1 MGHSTDIKTIGQ
13 DNTAFQKYID
23 ERNAELDKTAADA
36 QKVLDAQIKKFY
48 ADGKWDDAQ
57 PLASGSYQHLST
69 AATWSLNNVVDMIEG
84 VRSAIFGGKA
94 IVMPPTKGDKDDK
107 VPTASAAKGSTISP
121 TTQNLL
127 TMMAGTEAIIANA
140 AFQAITGILSA
151 IKTGTQTDL
160 SKQIVQKDI
169 IPGMSMFVCV
179 MENKFSSK
187 DFFNSEIIVQNFYIY
202 DVRMSAD
209 RARALANFDRIN
221 GLIAQQ
227 NDLEAAVA
235 SLSQQVHDLKLA
247 DYKTKHPGDLKAA
260 IADYKSD
267 FIALEDMIKE
277 INTKISDTADLIN
290 KKKLLNAANNA
301 ALVLAKR
308 KELVLL

>member
-1 MGHSTDIKTIGQ
+1 MGHSTDIKAIGQ
-13 DNTAFQKYID
+13 ENTAFQKYID
-23 ERNAELDKTAADA
+23 ERNTELDKTAAEA

-57 PLASGSYQHLST
+57 PLASGSYQHLAT
-69 AATWSLNNVVDMIEG
+69 ASTWSLSNVVDMIEN
-84 VRSAIFGGKA
+84 VRTAVFGGKA
-94 IVMPPTKGDKDDK
+94 IDMPPTKGEKDDK
-107 VPTASAAKGSTISP
+107 VPTAPAAKGSTISP

-151 IKTGTQTDL
+151 IKTGTETDL

-221 GLIAQQ
+221 GLISQQ
-227 NDLEAAVA
+227 NDLEGAVGD
-235 SLSQQVHDLKLA
+235 LSQQVHGMAIA
-247 DYKTKHPGDLKAA
+247 DYKTKNKGDLKAA

-277 INTKISDTADLIN
+277 INTKISETAELIN
-290 KKKLLNAANNA
+290 QKKLLKAENNA

-308 KELVLL
+308 KELVML

>member
-1 MGHSTDIKTIGQ
+1 MGHATNIKEVGES
-13 DNTAFQKYID
+13 NTAFQKYID
-23 ERNAELDKTAADA
+23 ERNAELDKTAAEA
-36 QKVLDAQIKKFY
+36 QNILDARIKKFY

-69 AATWSLNNVVDMIEG
+69 ASTWSLNNVVEMIDG

-94 IVMPPTKGDKDDK
+94 AVIAPTDGDKNDK
-107 VPTASAAKGSTISP
+107 VPTASAAKGSTISA

-140 AFQAITGILSA
+140 AFQAITGILST
-151 IKTGTQTDL
+151 IKTGTETEL

-202 DVRMSAD
+202 DIRMSAD
-209 RARALANFDRIN
+209 RARALANFDRIS

-227 NDLEAAVA
+227 NDLNAAI
-235 SLSQQVHDLKLA
+235 SELSQQVHDLKLA

-260 IADYKSD
+260 IADYKAD
-267 FIALEDMIKE
+267 FLTLEDMIKE
-277 INTKISDTADLIN
+277 INTKVSETADLIN
-290 KKKLLNAANNA
+290 KKRALIAANNA
-301 ALVLAKR
+301 ALVAAKR
-308 KELVLL
+308 TELVML